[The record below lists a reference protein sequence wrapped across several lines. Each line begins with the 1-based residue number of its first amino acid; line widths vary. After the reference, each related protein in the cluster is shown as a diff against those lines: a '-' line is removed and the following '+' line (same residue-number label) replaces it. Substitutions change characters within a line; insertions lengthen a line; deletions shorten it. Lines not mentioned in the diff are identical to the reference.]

1 MVGVW
6 EAPRC
11 FTVVG
16 REPEAVPETLGMHR
30 ALTRR
35 PAVDRRLDGDRV
47 LIDVTGKAMYVLNPT
62 AWTIWELC
70 DGQHNAD
77 QIVRELVRRYQV
89 EEAAVGPQCLAVL
102 RALEAAE
109 LVVEVD
115 R

>member
-1 MVGVW
+1 MVEVW

-11 FTVVG
+11 LTVVG
-16 REPEAVPETLGMHR
+16 REPEAAPEALCMDR

-62 AWTIWELC
+62 AWTIWQLC
-70 DGQHNAD
+70 DGRHSAD
-77 QIVRELVRRYQV
+77 QIVGELVRRYRV
-89 EEAAVGPQCLAVL
+89 EEAAVGPECLAVL

-109 LVVEVD
+109 LVAEVD

>member
-1 MVGVW
+1 VVEVW

-11 FTVVG
+11 YTVVG
-16 REPEAVPETLGMHR
+16 REPAPAADALGMDR
-30 ALTRR
+30 ALSRR

-47 LIDVTGKAMYVLNPT
+47 LIDVTGKAMYVLNAT

-77 QIVRELVRRYQV
+77 QIVRELMRRYQV
-89 EEAAVGPQCLAVL
+89 EEAAVGRECLEVL

-109 LVVEVD
+109 LVAEVD

>member
-1 MVGVW
+1 MVEVW

-16 REPEAVPETLGMHR
+16 REAESAPEAFCMDR

-47 LIDVTGKAMYVLNPT
+47 LIDVTSKAMYVLNST

-70 DGQHNAD
+70 DGQHSAD
-77 QIVRELVRRYQV
+77 QIMRELARRYQV
-89 EEAAVGPQCLAVL
+89 EEAALGPECLELL

-109 LVVEVD
+109 LVVEAD

>member
-1 MVGVW
+1 VVGVW

-11 FTVVG
+11 LTVVG
-16 REPEAVPETLGMHR
+16 REPAAAREARGMVR

-47 LIDVTGKAMYVLNPT
+47 LIDVTGKAMYLLNST

-70 DGQHNAD
+70 DGQRSAD

-89 EEAAVGPQCLAVL
+89 EEAAVGPECLEVL
-102 RALEAAE
+102 RALQAAE

>member
-1 MVGVW
+1 VVEVW
-6 EAPRC
+6 EAPSC
-11 FTVVG
+11 FTVIG
-16 REPEAVPETLGMHR
+16 REPEAAPEALCLDR

-89 EEAAVGPQCLAVL
+89 EEAAAGPECLAVL

-109 LVVEVD
+109 LIVEVD